1 MRHLKAGRRLGVPT
15 GHRSSMIRNMVTSL
29 MRHGRIQTTET
40 RAKELRPVAERII
53 TLSRRVLPSQLAAL
67 QGAELAAAKA
77 RRVHAVRMARRWIED
92 RDVLAKVFSEYAE
105 LFATRPGGYTRIFKL
120 GLRQG
125 DRAPMALIEILREP
139 YTAKAAPSEG
149 TDSDSGGDSEAAV

>member
-29 MRHGRIQTTET
+29 MRHGRIQTTEA

-53 TLSRRVLPSQLAAL
+53 TLSRRVIPSELAKL
-67 QGAELAAAKA
+67 EGAELAAANA

-92 RDVLAKVFSEYAE
+92 RDVLQKIFGEYSEHFAK
-105 LFATRPGGYTRIFKL
+105 RPGGYTRIYKL

-125 DRAPMALIEILREP
+125 DRASMALIELVGEAYP
-139 YTAKAAPSEG
+139 APAG
-149 TDSDSGGDSEAAV
+149 AEAV